1 MQDSVL
7 VSPENPPEQKICTGD
22 WFYEVKHF
30 EDCDVAVSYPVAR
43 SCTCASCNT
52 LSTDCGR
59 VQRDSV
65 GAKSRVY
72 DSRGLL
78 LSSGKDLCDCL
89 DGDCMGCFFPC
100 PECESRRCGVECR
113 CDRKWLYEQ
122 VEVEGGEIIRNKF
135 AV

>member
-1 MQDSVL
+1 MLEREPVPSGGSGGRRRMRLVVVATVLAMATVGGGCRCDCYPKAVSIPVESCGSTRLVPTTVCEGLCFHKDSVL

-59 VQRDSV
+59 VQRDV
-65 GAKSRVY
+65 
-72 DSRGLL
+72 
-78 LSSGKDLCDCL
+78 C
-89 DGDCMGCFFPC
+89 
-100 PECESRRCGVECR
+100 
-113 CDRKWLYEQ
+113 
-122 VEVEGGEIIRNKF
+122 
-135 AV
+135 